1 MDYLHQVNVCHRD
14 LKPENFLLDHNNNLK
29 IVDFG
34 LSNTYNQ
41 GQTLTTACGSPMYAA
56 PEVISGYPYSPK
68 HYDVWSTG
76 ITLFAM
82 MAGYLPF
89 ED

>member
-1 MDYLHQVNVCHRD
+1 
-14 LKPENFLLDHNNNLK
+14 
-29 IVDFG
+29 
-34 LSNTYNQ
+34 
-41 GQTLTTACGSPMYAA
+41 MYAA
-56 PEVISGYPYSPK
+56 PEVISGYPYIPK
-68 HYDVWSTG
+68 NYDIWSCG